1 MPEPGPVPAGMPTI
15 AIPLDGIA
23 ALPDGVLPAIVTYLE
38 MRSPPPAA
46 RPAAAAPATH
56 RLGAGETERFR
67 RLFRAVGEPWLW
79 TSRLRH
85 SDETIAA
92 RVGDPG
98 IATLAV
104 VEDGRDVG
112 LVELDLRRPGEVEI
126 VLFGFVPAAVGRG
139 LGRRLMAELLARAW
153 QRQGLRRVWLHTCT
167 LDHPAAMGFYRSFG
181 FTAYR
186 RAVEIVPDPRL
197 EGLLDVSVAPDWPPV
212 G

>member
-1 MPEPGPVPAGMPTI
+1 MPEPGPVPPGTPTV
-15 AIPLDGIA
+15 AVPLDGIV
-23 ALPDGVLPAIVTYLE
+23 ALPDGVLPAIVTFME
-38 MRSPPPAA
+38 MRTP
-46 RPAAAAPATH
+46 PAAAATTAEAPATQ
-56 RLGAGETERFR
+56 RLVPTEAERFR

-92 RVGDPG
+92 RIADPG

-104 VEDGRDVG
+104 VEDGQDVG

-126 VLFGFVPAAVGRG
+126 VLFGLVPAAVGRG
-139 LGRRLMAELLARAW
+139 LGRRLMADLLARAW
-153 QRQGLRRVWLHTCT
+153 QRRGVRRVWLHTCT
-167 LDHPAAMGFYRSFG
+167 LDHPAAVRFYRSFG
-181 FTAYR
+181 FKAYR

-197 EGLLDVSVAPDWPPV
+197 DGVVAPSVAPDWPPV